1 MTPTFHTS
9 RPVLEADRH
18 VPHVILVGL
27 PGCGKTTVGRAV
39 AERLSRP
46 FLDLDEEIERRE
58 GESIGQIFG
67 GRGEAYFRQLER
79 QLTEELRECGGMI
92 VSPGGG
98 WVANPGL
105 VALLRPPGRLVYL
118 RVRPETALERLG
130 ANRALRPLLSRP
142 DPLSEL
148 ERLHVARQAGYES
161 ADWFVDTELYGLQ
174 RVIEEVSGLVLARR

>member
-9 RPVLEADRH
+9 RPVSEADRH

-39 AERLSRP
+39 AERLNRP

-58 GESIGQIFG
+58 GESIGRIFG
-67 GRGEAYFRQLER
+67 ERGEAYFRQLER
-79 QLTEELRECGGMI
+79 KLTEELRECGGMI

-105 VALLRPPGRLVYL
+105 MALLRPPGRLVYL

-130 ANRALRPLLSRP
+130 ANRSLRPLLSRP
-142 DPLSEL
+142 DPLAEL
-148 ERLHVARQAGYES
+148 KRLHVARRVGYES
-161 ADWFVDTELYGLQ
+161 ADWVVDTELHGLQ
-174 RVIEEVSGLVLARR
+174 RVIDEVAGLVLARR

>member
-9 RPVLEADRH
+9 RPGLEADPG

-27 PGCGKTTVGRAV
+27 PGSGKTTVGRAV
-39 AERLSRP
+39 AERLNRP

-67 GRGEAYFRQLER
+67 ERGEAYFRQCER
-79 QLTEELRECGGMI
+79 QLTQELRECGGMV

-98 WVANPGL
+98 WVSNPGL
-105 VALLRPPGRLVYL
+105 ISLLRPPGRLVYL
-118 RVRPETALERLG
+118 KVRPETALERLG

-142 DPLSEL
+142 DPLGEL
-148 ERLHVARQAGYES
+148 KRLHVARRAAYES
-161 ADWFVDTELYGLQ
+161 ADWIVDTEPHDLHM
-174 RVIEEVSGLVLARR
+174 VITEVTGLVLAKR

>member
-9 RPVLEADRH
+9 RPASEADRH

-39 AERLSRP
+39 AERLNRP

-67 GRGEAYFRQLER
+67 ERGEAYFRQLER
-79 QLTEELRECGGMI
+79 QLTEEVRECGGMI

-98 WVANPGL
+98 WAANPGL

-130 ANRALRPLLSRP
+130 ANRSLRPLLSRP
-142 DPLSEL
+142 DPLAEL
-148 ERLHVARQAGYES
+148 KRLHVARRVGYES
-161 ADWFVDTELYGLQ
+161 ADWFVDTELHGLQ
-174 RVIEEVSGLVLARR
+174 WVIDEVAGLVLARR